1 MAATT
6 TRFSPINVG
15 RLPGRKQPCLF
26 EIDGQDVRVLARF
39 TSEDAAK
46 RFLAYQ
52 PRVNQAQ
59 IGSTD
64 DEGDEG

>member
-15 RLPGRKQPCLF
+15 RLPGRKSVALF
-26 EIDGQDVRVLARF
+26 EMDGSDVRVLARF
-39 TSEDAAK
+39 VSPEAAQ

-64 DEGDEG
+64 DDDE